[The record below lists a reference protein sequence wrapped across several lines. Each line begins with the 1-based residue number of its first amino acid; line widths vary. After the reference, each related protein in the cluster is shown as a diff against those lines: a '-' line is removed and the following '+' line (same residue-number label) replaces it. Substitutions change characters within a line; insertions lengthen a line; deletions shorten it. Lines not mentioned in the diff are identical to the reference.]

1 MGSRASPEVHPQAE
15 PGNESFSFHH
25 INPDHPLI
33 LQILIHMLYKGT
45 KTVFSNR
52 WSVVIAHCK
61 AKREVSSRSWNASI
75 P

>member
-1 MGSRASPEVHPQAE
+1 MGSRASPEVHSQAE
-15 PGNESFSFHH
+15 PVNDSIHH

-52 WSVVIAHCK
+52 
-61 AKREVSSRSWNASI
+61 
-75 P
+75 